1 MKVFE
6 SFFVLFCSVSEN
18 VVLDSKVVDN
28 KGSFKVFILYFWWLV
43 EFVCR
48 IKSKNIVCLGIIL
61 NNF

>member
-48 IKSKNIVCLGIIL
+48 V
-61 NNF
+61 

>member
-18 VVLDSKVVDN
+18 VVSDSKVVDN

-48 IKSKNIVCLGIIL
+48 V
-61 NNF
+61 